1 MYVLPRL
8 SSYGGPDVILLP
20 LSHDR
25 RVRDMQKQEIGEL
38 ERAASLRL
46 ARVRLAS
53 PLVQAPSRA
62 RSLPLS

>member
-25 RVRDMQKQEIGEL
+25 RVRDMQKQEIS
-38 ERAASLRL
+38 ERERTASLRL
-46 ARVRLAS
+46 ARV
-53 PLVQAPSRA
+53 
-62 RSLPLS
+62 